1 MTTLLKTRLSPA
13 LLLLATVWLVF
24 NSHHSIASNE
34 HANQAHNNA
43 LDEQDKPLRIAVA
56 ANFAPTLEHLLS
68 DFPNKNRIKYQI
80 ISAATGTLYQQIKH
94 GAPFDLFLAA
104 DNIRPKVLEQEQ
116 LIIANS
122 RKTYAFGQLAL
133 WSATQQLSS
142 LNKLNNF
149 SGFLAIANPNTAPYG
164 KAAQQVLENLSL
176 WSKLKSRVVTG
187 ININQTFQQVRSQA
201 VPMGIVALS
210 QLKMNQLDGIAI
222 PSNYYQPIAQQLVV
236 LKSSKQINNAKQ
248 ISDYL
253 LQKTTQVKLEELGYL
268 PSDTTPLNTNLKNKS
283 VK

>member
-13 LLLLATVWLVF
+13 LLLLATVWLVL

-34 HANQAHNNA
+34 HGKQAHANA
-43 LDEQDKPLRIAVA
+43 FDEQDKPLRIAVA

-104 DNIRPKVLEQEQ
+104 DNVRPKVLEQEQ

-176 WSKLKSRVVTG
+176 WSKLKSRVVTS

-222 PSNYYQPIAQQLVV
+222 PSSYYQPIAQQLVV

-268 PSDTTPLNTNLKNKS
+268 PSDITPLNTNLKSKS

>member
-34 HANQAHNNA
+34 HAKQIHANA
-43 LDEQDKPLRIAVA
+43 FDEQDKPLRIAVA

-104 DNIRPKVLEQEQ
+104 DNVRPKVLEQEQ

-149 SGFLAIANPNTAPYG
+149 SGYLAIANPNTAPYG

-176 WSKLKSRVVTG
+176 WSKLKNRVVTG

-201 VPMGIVALS
+201 VPIGIVALS

-222 PSNYYQPIAQQLVV
+222 PSSYYQPIAQQLVV

-268 PSDTTPLNTNLKNKS
+268 PSDITPLNTNLKSKS

>member
-13 LLLLATVWLVF
+13 LLLLATVWLFF
-24 NSHHSIASNE
+24 NSYHSIASNE
-34 HANQAHNNA
+34 HANQAHNNT

-56 ANFAPTLEHLLS
+56 ANFAPTLEYLLS

-104 DNIRPKVLEQEQ
+104 DNVRPKVLEQEQ

-149 SGFLAIANPNTAPYG
+149 SGYLAIANPNTAPYG

-176 WSKLKSRVVTG
+176 WSKLKNRVVTG

-201 VPMGIVALS
+201 VPIGIVALS

-222 PSNYYQPIAQQLVV
+222 PSSYYQPIAQQLVV
-236 LKSSKQINNAKQ
+236 LKSSNQINNAKQ

-253 LQKTTQVKLEELGYL
+253 LQKTTQVKLEALGYL
-268 PSDTTPLNTNLKNKS
+268 PSDIAPLNTNLKNKS

>member
-24 NSHHSIASNE
+24 NSYHSIASNE
-34 HANQAHNNA
+34 HGKQAHANA
-43 LDEQDKPLRIAVA
+43 FDEQDKPLRIAVA
-56 ANFAPTLEHLLS
+56 ANFAPTLEYLLS

-104 DNIRPKVLEQEQ
+104 DNVRPKLLEQEQ

-149 SGFLAIANPNTAPYG
+149 SGYLAIANPNTAPYG
-164 KAAQQVLENLSL
+164 KAAQQVLESLSL
-176 WSKLKSRVVTG
+176 WSQLKKRVVTG

-201 VPMGIVALS
+201 VPIGIVALS
-210 QLKMNQLDGIAI
+210 QLKINQLDGIAI

-268 PSDTTPLNTNLKNKS
+268 PSDITPLNTNLKSKS